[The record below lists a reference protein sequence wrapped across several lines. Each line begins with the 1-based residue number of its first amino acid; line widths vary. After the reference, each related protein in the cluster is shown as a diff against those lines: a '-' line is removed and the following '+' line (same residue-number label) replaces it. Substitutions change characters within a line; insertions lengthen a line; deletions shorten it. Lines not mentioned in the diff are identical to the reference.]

1 MEIKLDKVKYRLRQM
16 LIEIYTMRSEDVEND
31 QEELNDLYLNMAQV
45 QHKIFK
51 YKDLHSVL
59 KDILDREYELLGID
73 PDDDQGFADTLT
85 YLLQD

>member
-1 MEIKLDKVKYRLRQM
+1 METKLDKVKYRLRQM

-51 YKDLHSVL
+51 YKDLNSIL
-59 KDILDREYELLGID
+59 KDILDRKYELLGID

>member
-1 MEIKLDKVKYRLRQM
+1 METKLDKVKNRLRQM
-16 LIEIYTMRSEDVEND
+16 LIDVYTTRSVDVEDD

-51 YKDLHSVL
+51 YKDLHSIL

-73 PDDDQGFADTLT
+73 PDDDRVFTNTLT
-85 YLLQD
+85 YLQQD

>member
-1 MEIKLDKVKYRLRQM
+1 MKTKLDKVKYRLRQM
-16 LIEIYTMRSEDVEND
+16 LIEIYTTRSEDVESD

-51 YKDLHSVL
+51 YKDLNSTL

>member
-1 MEIKLDKVKYRLRQM
+1 METKLDKVKNRLRQM
-16 LIEIYTMRSEDVEND
+16 LIEIYTMRSVDVESD

-51 YKDLHSVL
+51 YKDLNSIL
-59 KDILDREYELLGID
+59 KDVLNREYELLGID

>member
-1 MEIKLDKVKYRLRQM
+1 METKLDKVKYRLRQM
-16 LIEIYTMRSEDVEND
+16 LIEVYTMRSEDVESD
-31 QEELNDLYLNMAQV
+31 QEELNDLYLSMALV

-51 YKDLHSVL
+51 YKDLQSIL
-59 KDILDREYELLGID
+59 KDITNREYELLGID

>member
-1 MEIKLDKVKYRLRQM
+1 METKLDKVKYRLRQM
-16 LIEIYTMRSEDVEND
+16 LIEIYTMRSVDVESD

-51 YKDLHSVL
+51 YKDLNSIL